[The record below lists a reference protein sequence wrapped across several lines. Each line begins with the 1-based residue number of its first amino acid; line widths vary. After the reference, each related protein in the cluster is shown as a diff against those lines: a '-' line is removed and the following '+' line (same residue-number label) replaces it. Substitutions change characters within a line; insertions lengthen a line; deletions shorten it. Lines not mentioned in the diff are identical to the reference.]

1 MPSDLLT
8 TVVLTEPQASP
19 AAADK
24 SSTCS
29 TGACCCQPVPLFHFD
44 RTAFN
49 LRRVG
54 TARLTARKIG
64 AAGCA
69 ASISR
74 HQAGNCTIHRH
85 LWPPSLLFRLPHLLP
100 RTHTSMAIAH
110 AVFLSPAPFFA
121 CIIPCASVSFSLSL
135 SLSLARSLARSG
147 ARARARELRPCSLPG
162 RPVVLASSL
171 RPEVASS
178 SYGAQLSKTDLLA
191 TCSAYAY
198 VNALGM
204 PSRGRHR
211 SKLYTTL
218 QNNTQERTARPGPHR
233 ISLPAHPTTLANTYL
248 QQMRGRELSPPLSG
262 A

>member
-1 MPSDLLT
+1 MRAQTMQEAPTCQMKISLGCFRSLWQHVMSRKHRRKRALQYGVTCTKTDKIKARTARHNLPAVPSDLLT
-8 TVVLTEPQASP
+8 RLVLTEPQASP

-29 TGACCCQPVPLFHFD
+29 TGACCCQPVRLFPFD

-135 SLSLARSLARSG
+135 SLSLSRSLARSLWG
-147 ARARARELRPCSLPG
+147 ARARSRAETVLSARKTCGACIIIKTRSGIVVIG
-162 RPVVLASSL
+162 R
-171 RPEVASS
+171 
-178 SYGAQLSKTDLLA
+178 
-191 TCSAYAY
+191 
-198 VNALGM
+198 
-204 PSRGRHR
+204 
-211 SKLYTTL
+211 TTE
-218 QNNTQERTARPGPHR
+218 QN
-233 ISLPAHPTTLANTYL
+233 
-248 QQMRGRELSPPLSG
+248 
-262 A
+262 